1 MSIAPIP
8 ALLPALPEIFLAI
21 AAMILLMIGVY
32 SRKEQSARI
41 VSYASIVVL
50 IITLILVGIITDGR
64 TLTFGGA
71 FVSDTFG

>member
-1 MSIAPIP
+1 MSLAPFP
-8 ALLPALPEIFLAI
+8 NLLPAIPEIFLAI

-32 SRKEQSARI
+32 SRQEQSARI

-71 FVSDTFG
+71 